1 MSLRRLL
8 NQRHTTDIVLRLGDT
23 ERQNIQPKMSD
34 VILHSEN
41 GGRARQIRLHELI
54 EAGVI
59 SEVLEFKHYRN
70 VKHIQ
75 LTPLGWA
82 VYSALSGCI
91 ALSEANQ

>member
-23 ERQNIQPKMSD
+23 ELQHIQPKMSD

-54 EAGVI
+54 EGGY
-59 SEVLEFKHYRN
+59 L
-70 VKHIQ
+70 
-75 LTPLGWA
+75 
-82 VYSALSGCI
+82 
-91 ALSEANQ
+91 